1 MNSVHLTSGPFAA
14 AAAPPAPPSPE
25 EAELSEAEA
34 EEGATLQ
41 QWATSLARLLGVG
54 WGLGPDSDPRKRAP
68 PKKWGGGG
76 YGKICVCVFFFGC
89 LFFDREDVLGLSE
102 IDLLHE
108 SAYFFFRE
116 LCKFLKGG
124 TCSFR
129 IYIYFLQAYMCIYIY
144 MYIHNRSL

>member
-76 YGKICVCVFFFGC
+76 VWQDLCVCVFFWLPIF
-89 LFFDREDVLGLSE
+89 
-102 IDLLHE
+102 
-108 SAYFFFRE
+108 
-116 LCKFLKGG
+116 
-124 TCSFR
+124 
-129 IYIYFLQAYMCIYIY
+129 
-144 MYIHNRSL
+144 